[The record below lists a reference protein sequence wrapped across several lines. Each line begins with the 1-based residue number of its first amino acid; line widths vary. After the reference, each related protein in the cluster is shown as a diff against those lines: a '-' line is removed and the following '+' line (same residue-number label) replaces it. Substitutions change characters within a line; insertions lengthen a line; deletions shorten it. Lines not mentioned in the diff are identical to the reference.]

1 MSLGSIAAPDWCTGQ
16 SEGRYCLHEA
26 SFPVFVVESL
36 LRCNFGKNQ
45 FSKLWIFFQAYNK
58 SKHLSQQLKSD
69 LTKMAYIL
77 VAFSELNGF
86 SWQGC
91 WLLSCSRSII
101 VNYANTNT
109 NTHIITQ
116 RVIMP
121 ISFLKNGNKNNISM
135 VNRQNII
142 TTMGQG
148 TFRMFL
154 CISFQGRV
162 AINKFLCI
170 KNAGAQIAMDFS

>member
-1 MSLGSIAAPDWCTGQ
+1 MNSIYQLLLFPFHLFSLTLFLLLCFIVGENFQTKNSKNDLKLKWFIFLG
-16 SEGRYCLHEA
+16 H
-26 SFPVFVVESL
+26 SL
-36 LRCNFGKNQ
+36 
-45 FSKLWIFFQAYNK
+45 I
-58 SKHLSQQLKSD
+58 
-69 LTKMAYIL
+69 KMADIL
-77 VAFSELNGF
+77 VSFSELNGL

-135 VNRQNII
+135 VNRPRIN
-142 TTMGQG
+142 TTMGLEN
-148 TFRMFL
+148 FL
-154 CISFQGRV
+154 
-162 AINKFLCI
+162 NLT
-170 KNAGAQIAMDFS
+170 